1 MATAKL
7 AKRVWGLATS
17 STGESLAAV
26 TAGRCELPGISS
38 HLCSNQ
44 SSPGAQWGCPP
55 SYTATLLAF
64 EGVSLGLWW
73 AQQLQL
79 KGTIHLFHST
89 GASAGVGDHWAFP
102 AIAAPYPTG
111 QGPREHLASCWV
123 HPDGALGNWGCNGW
137 ACGPFWAYWSE
148 LGQIHLSLDLQK
160 SLLSWGTLGLLE
172 SFQFTLTSLP
182 SSYLR
187 TPQDPLSRNWK
198 IKSVI
203 TYSDLMPGV
212 YMLLDLFQR
221 NLFFQYVCPQTELA
235 QFWKLRDQDFPV
247 ASVYSPYL

>member
-89 GASAGVGDHWAFP
+89 GASAGVGVHWAFP
-102 AIAAPYPTG
+102 AIAAPYPLVKGLESVWPVAGSILMGHLETGDVMDGPVDHSEPTG
-111 QGPREHLASCWV
+111 Q
-123 HPDGALGNWGCNGW
+123 
-137 ACGPFWAYWSE
+137 
-148 LGQIHLSLDLQK
+148 SLVR
-160 SLLSWGTLGLLE
+160 SIYP
-172 SFQFTLTSLP
+172 LTF
-182 SSYLR
+182 R
-187 TPQDPLSRNWK
+187 
-198 IKSVI
+198 
-203 TYSDLMPGV
+203 
-212 YMLLDLFQR
+212 
-221 NLFFQYVCPQTELA
+221 
-235 QFWKLRDQDFPV
+235 
-247 ASVYSPYL
+247 SPYSHGGLWDS